1 MGRKKKSKK
10 NANETEADELVKAP
24 HSFVIKRGRIG
35 RKCAQLMMDVRKVME
50 PFTASNLKINKKNV
64 IRDYVSVAG
73 LLHVSHLLVFTQTTK
88 AVYLR
93 TCRLPQGPTLT
104 FKILEFSLSQDVISS
119 LRKPLVYSTLFQLS
133 PLVIM
138 NGFSGDEQMQLKLMT
153 SMWRNMFPSIDVNKV
168 NLNSIRR
175 CILLNYNQENKLID
189 FRHYAIR
196 VKPVGLSRTVRK
208 LVTSKKIPDLG
219 KLKSVD
225 EVIDKEA
232 CFTESE
238 GEGDE
243 VDESRQI
250 TLPQNISSRGNM
262 VNEKSSIRL
271 VEIGPR
277 MKLELVKVEE
287 GLMGG
292 EVIYHSLIKK
302 TKAEVKAM
310 KQKRQQKIRLKLSR
324 KRQQEENIRRKQAK
338 SKKFKVKSINKN
350 NEDDGSKKAD

>member
-1 MGRKKKSKK
+1 KSKK

-104 FKILEFSLSQDVISS
+104 FKILEFSLSQD
-119 LRKPLVYSTLFQLS
+119 LS